1 MFLNLPQPFP
11 CLVGIPPGEDYD
23 AILDAADCWSVKCSC
38 TLNDDHDELQTVFG
52 RSHLRIVETD
62 LSQASLTKL
71 TQLSSN
77 SRIAALVQGLLI
89 HRGEDAA
96 LGRGFNWS
104 RNSLGKITPP
114 AVLISQLAAVVQ
126 SLTNCVHFGVSRA
139 PNPIFTAVDK
149 TQPSPSEAVTIL
161 NTVIALTK
169 REVKTYGIDFRLYSH
184 TPSMKAN
191 PIDQVSLESIHIGDP
206 AFLHSL
212 QSLETLTL
220 QFPIESEASTSS
232 FALALIQSAPSIQ
245 NLAIDFDEGTS
256 AGPFL
261 STLLSTGPTMQLE
274 TLTLTKGTLSGRDV
288 LTLFI
293 YNCVNLRSLHLE
305 QIRLEENGSWL
316 RIMDLLRNG
325 FPCLEEA
332 KLLELMSGNDA
343 IDWWSLELAGVGKE
357 DVGGKSRRR
366 RFVWDRVE
374 EMPY

>member
-38 TLNDDHDELQTVFG
+38 TLNGDHDDSRTVFG
-52 RSHLRIVETD
+52 RSHIRIVETD
-62 LSQASLTKL
+62 LSQASLRKL
-71 TQLSSN
+71 TQLTSN
-77 SRIAALVQGLLI
+77 SRIAPLVQGLLI
-89 HRGEDAA
+89 YRAEDAA

-104 RNSLGKITPP
+104 GNPLGKITPP
-114 AVLISQLAAVVQ
+114 AVLISQLAAIVQ
-126 SLTNCVHFGVSRA
+126 SLTSCVHFGVSRA

-149 TQPSPSEAVTIL
+149 TQPLPSDAVTIL

-169 REVKTYGIDFRLYSH
+169 REIKSYGIDFALYSH

-191 PIDQVSLESIHIGDP
+191 PIDQVSLESIHIEDP

-220 QFPIESEASTSS
+220 KVPIESEASVS
-232 FALALIQSAPSIQ
+232 FALGLLQSAANIQ
-245 NLAIDFDEGTS
+245 NLYIDFDQGTS
-256 AGPFL
+256 AGTLL
-261 STLLSTGPTMQLE
+261 STLLSTGPTIQLE
-274 TLTLTKGTLSGRDV
+274 TLALTNGTLSGRDV

-316 RIMDLLRNG
+316 PIMDLLRNG

-332 KLLELMSGNDA
+332 KLLDLMSGNDA
-343 IDWWSLELAGVGKE
+343 IDWWSLELAGVGKD
-357 DVGGKSRRR
+357 DVAGRSQIR

-374 EMPY
+374 DMPY